1 MNLLRFWLSSILLIS
16 GYFLCEAQADRQDF
30 SEIDSIV
37 RTIKYRGDLKLLS
50 HELTAR
56 YTSETEKARAIFIW
70 VTDNIAYDIKSANN
84 PKKFRPFTCKSGDN
98 CDIKF
103 SRWEEE
109 FLDKVIRKKQAV
121 CEGYSRLFKKLSD
134 YAGLRTDVI
143 QGYIK
148 NEPHHIGKMGIL
160 DHAWNGILLDG
171 KYYYLDATW
180 AAGGCKKNENGKLV
194 SFDKDFDNYYWLTP
208 EDKFFRNHFPAD
220 NNHPYLKNDSRQKY
234 LNAPY
239 IDGAYME
246 NIDVLEPSA
255 GVVEVCPGDTIHFLI
270 RFSPYLWQH
279 VQINTNLK
287 SNPDMWTSDGS
298 FLGFDDNLMDKQKY
312 IPFKS
317 KEGYIYEFSYKVE
330 NSGLRYVDILFDYRR
345 YLRFNV
351 KMLR

>member
-1 MNLLRFWLSSILLIS
+1 MLRFWLSSILLIS
-16 GYFLCEAQADRQDF
+16 GYFLCKAQAHRQDF
-30 SEIDSIV
+30 SEIDSIA

-171 KYYYLDATW
+171 NIIILTLPGRPGVA
-180 AAGGCKKNENGKLV
+180 KKTKRV
-194 SFDKDFDNYYWLTP
+194 S
-208 EDKFFRNHFPAD
+208 
-220 NNHPYLKNDSRQKY
+220 
-234 LNAPY
+234 
-239 IDGAYME
+239 
-246 NIDVLEPSA
+246 
-255 GVVEVCPGDTIHFLI
+255 
-270 RFSPYLWQH
+270 
-279 VQINTNLK
+279 
-287 SNPDMWTSDGS
+287 
-298 FLGFDDNLMDKQKY
+298 
-312 IPFKS
+312 
-317 KEGYIYEFSYKVE
+317 
-330 NSGLRYVDILFDYRR
+330 
-345 YLRFNV
+345 
-351 KMLR
+351 